1 MYSHGMTVALIAGG
15 GIAGPVTAMAM
26 QKAGIDATV
35 YEAYDR
41 TADGVGAFLTLATNG
56 LAALRALD
64 LHTLVRDLGFD
75 TPSMSIGLGSEPF
88 AVFGFGDPLPDGT
101 VTQTITRAALYTA
114 LREEAVRRGVRIEYG
129 KRLESA
135 SSGRDG
141 VTATFSDGTTAQGD
155 LLVGAD
161 GLRSTTRTIIDDKA
175 PPPRYVPLL
184 NAGGYARGLHLDAEP
199 GRMHMVFGRNCFY
212 AYVVHP
218 SGDVWWFANPRQPRE
233 LTSAELARVPW
244 REKLLGLFS
253 RQDGPAVDL
262 IGATDEIFAS
272 WNTYDFPS
280 VPTWHRDR
288 MLIIGDAAH
297 ATSPASGQGASMAIE
312 DAVTLGKCLRDIKD
326 VPTAFARYESLRRKR
341 VERVVKQGKRNGDGK
356 TLGPVM
362 RHVMPLVL
370 KLAKPSA
377 SGMRWLYGHRIDWD
391 EPVVP
396 PNVAGQRPK
405 AR

>member
-1 MYSHGMTVALIAGG
+1 MTLALIAGG
-15 GIAGPVTAMAM
+15 GIAGPVTAMALR
-26 QKAGIDATV
+26 KAGIDATV

-41 TADGVGAFLTLATNG
+41 AADGVGAFLTLATNG
-56 LAALRALD
+56 LAALRVLD
-64 LHTLVRDLGFD
+64 LHALVRDLGFD
-75 TPSMSIGLGSEPF
+75 TPSMSIGMGGRPF
-88 AVFGFGDPLPDGT
+88 AAFDFGDPLPDGT
-101 VTQTITRAALYTA
+101 VTQTVSRAALYTA
-114 LREEAVRRGVRIEYG
+114 LRDEAVRRGVRIEYG
-129 KRLESA
+129 KRLASA
-135 SSGRDG
+135 TPADGG
-141 VTATFSDGTTAQGD
+141 VTATFSDGTTAHGD

-161 GLRSTTRTIIDDKA
+161 GLRSTTRTIIDPAA

-184 NAGGYARGLHLDAEP
+184 NAGGYARGLDLDVEP
-199 GRMHMVFGRNCFY
+199 GRMHMVFGRDCFY

-233 LTSAELARVPW
+233 LTRAELAEVSW

-253 RQDGPAVDL
+253 RQDGPALDL
-262 IGATDEIFAS
+262 IDATEEIFAG
-272 WNTYDFPS
+272 WNTYDFPK

-288 MLIIGDAAH
+288 MVIIGDAAH

-326 VPTAFARYESLRRKR
+326 VPAAFTRYEALRRDR

-362 RHVMPLVL
+362 RHVLPLIL

-391 EPVVP
+391 EP
-396 PNVAGQRPK
+396 AGQVDVVGQRTK